1 MTVPASVA
9 SLDALTSAAV
19 ATGLTVTSSA
29 SWPESDSDGEVPAL
43 AGFIDSAFSPLVA
56 EVVARTLRGREP
68 SDRASGNR
76 DAGDRASGDRDAG
89 DRVTAVVVVTAL
101 GDVTSATRVAAVVD
115 AGRRVP
121 PLQFFQS
128 VPNSVVGHLAA
139 RWHLTGPVAC
149 VTGTAAGLD
158 MAAQLIEDA
167 DADEALVVR
176 VDLKVTDGDR
186 DRAAAVLVTGPA
198 DRERPG
204 AAGT

>member
-19 ATGLTVTSSA
+19 AAGLTVTLSA

-56 EVVARTLRGREP
+56 EVVARTLRGRDP
-68 SDRASGNR
+68 SDWASGN
-76 DAGDRASGDRDAG
+76 RDAG

-128 VPNSVVGHLAA
+128 VPNSVVGLLAA

>member
-1 MTVPASVA
+1 MTVPAPVA
-9 SLDALTSAAV
+9 SLDALTSAVV
-19 ATGLTVTSSA
+19 AAGLTVTASA
-29 SWPESDSDGEVPAL
+29 SWPESDSDGEVPPL

-56 EVVARTLRGREP
+56 EVAARILRGRA
-68 SDRASGNR
+68 D
-76 DAGDRASGDRDAG
+76 G

-101 GDVTSATRVAAVVD
+101 GDVTSATRVATVVD

-149 VTGTAAGLD
+149 VTGTPAGLD

-186 DRAAAVLVTGPA
+186 DRAAAVLVTRPA

>member
-1 MTVPASVA
+1 MTAAPVA

-19 ATGLTVTSSA
+19 AAGLSVTSSA
-29 SWPESDSDGEVPAL
+29 SWPESDSDREVPAL

-56 EVVARTLRGREP
+56 EVAARILRGREP
-68 SDRASGNR
+68 IGREPSGR
-76 DAGDRASGDRDAG
+76 DPT

-128 VPNSVVGHLAA
+128 VPNSVVGHVAA

-149 VTGTAAGLD
+149 VTGTTAGLD

>member
-19 ATGLTVTSSA
+19 AAGLTVTSSA

-56 EVVARTLRGREP
+56 EVVARTLRGRDP

-76 DAGDRASGDRDAG
+76 DAA

>member
-9 SLDALTSAAV
+9 SLNALTSAAV
-19 ATGLTVTSSA
+19 AAGVTVTSSA

-56 EVVARTLRGREP
+56 EVVARTLRGRDP

-76 DAGDRASGDRDAG
+76 DAA

>member
-1 MTVPASVA
+1 MTVPSVA

-19 ATGLTVTSSA
+19 AAGLTVTLSA

-56 EVVARTLRGREP
+56 EVVARTLRGRDP
-68 SDRASGNR
+68 SDWASGNR
-76 DAGDRASGDRDAG
+76 DAA

>member
-9 SLDALTSAAV
+9 SLNALTSAAV
-19 ATGLTVTSSA
+19 AAGVTVTSSA

-56 EVVARTLRGREP
+56 EVVARTLRGRDP

-76 DAGDRASGDRDAG
+76 DAA

-149 VTGTAAGLD
+149 VTGTVAGLD

>member
-19 ATGLTVTSSA
+19 AAGLTVTSSA

-56 EVVARTLRGREP
+56 EVAARILRGRE
-68 SDRASGNR
+68 ATG
-76 DAGDRASGDRDAG
+76 
-89 DRVTAVVVVTAL
+89 RVTAVVVVTAL

>member
-1 MTVPASVA
+1 MTVPSVA

-19 ATGLTVTSSA
+19 AAGLTVTSSA

-56 EVVARTLRGREP
+56 EVVARTLRGRDP

-76 DAGDRASGDRDAG
+76 DAA

>member
-1 MTVPASVA
+1 MTVPSVA

-19 ATGLTVTSSA
+19 AAGLTVTSSA

-56 EVVARTLRGREP
+56 EVVARTLRGRDP
-68 SDRASGNR
+68 SDWASGNR
-76 DAGDRASGDRDAG
+76 DAA

-149 VTGTAAGLD
+149 VTGTVAGLD

>member
-1 MTVPASVA
+1 MTVSSPVA
-9 SLDALTSAAV
+9 HPGLDALHAAAV
-19 ATGLTVTSSA
+19 AAGLTVSSSA
-29 SWPESDSDGEVPAL
+29 SWPQSQADGEVPAL

-56 EVVARTLRGREP
+56 EVAGRILRGR
-68 SDRASGNR
+68 DGQ
-76 DAGDRASGDRDAG
+76 

-101 GDVTSATRVAAVVD
+101 GDVTSATRVAAFVD

-149 VTGTAAGLD
+149 VTGTAAGMD
-158 MAAQLIEDA
+158 VAAQLIEDA

-204 AAGT
+204 AEGT

>member
-1 MTVPASVA
+1 MTVPAPVA

-19 ATGLTVTSSA
+19 AAGLTVTSSA

-43 AGFIDSAFSPLVA
+43 AGFIDSSFSPLVA
-56 EVVARTLRGREP
+56 EVAARILRDREE
-68 SDRASGNR
+68 S
-76 DAGDRASGDRDAG
+76 
-89 DRVTAVVVVTAL
+89 DRVTAVVAVTAL
-101 GDVTSATRVAAVVD
+101 GDVTSASRVAAVVD

-158 MAAQLIEDA
+158 MAGQLIEDA
-167 DADEALVVR
+167 DADQALVVR
-176 VDLKVTDGDR
+176 VDLNVTDGGR

>member
-9 SLDALTSAAV
+9 SLNALTSAAV
-19 ATGLTVTSSA
+19 AAGLTVTSSA

-56 EVVARTLRGREP
+56 EVVARTLRGRDP

-76 DAGDRASGDRDAG
+76 DAA

>member
-19 ATGLTVTSSA
+19 AAGLTVTSSA

-56 EVVARTLRGREP
+56 EVAARILRG
-68 SDRASGNR
+68 
-76 DAGDRASGDRDAG
+76 RDAG

-149 VTGTAAGLD
+149 VTGTTAGLD

>member
-19 ATGLTVTSSA
+19 TAGLTVTSSA

-56 EVVARTLRGREP
+56 EVVARTLRGRDP

-76 DAGDRASGDRDAG
+76 DAA

>member
-1 MTVPASVA
+1 MTVPAPVA

-19 ATGLTVTSSA
+19 AAGLTVTSSA
-29 SWPESDSDGEVPAL
+29 SWPESDSDGDVPAL
-43 AGFIDSAFSPLVA
+43 AGFIDSSFSPLVA
-56 EVVARTLRGREP
+56 EVAARILR
-68 SDRASGNR
+68 SR
-76 DAGDRASGDRDAG
+76 DEG

-167 DADEALVVR
+167 DADQALVVR

>member
-9 SLDALTSAAV
+9 SLDALTSAAD
-19 ATGLTVTSSA
+19 AAGLTVTSSA

-43 AGFIDSAFSPLVA
+43 AGFIESSFSPLVA
-56 EVVARTLRGREP
+56 EVAARILRGRP
-68 SDRASGNR
+68 D
-76 DAGDRASGDRDAG
+76 G

-139 RWHLTGPVAC
+139 RWHLTGPVVC
-149 VTGTAAGLD
+149 VTGTPAGLD

-204 AAGT
+204 AEGT

>member
-9 SLDALTSAAV
+9 SLNALTSAAV
-19 ATGLTVTSSA
+19 AAGVTVTSSA

-56 EVVARTLRGREP
+56 EVVARTLRGRDP

-76 DAGDRASGDRDAG
+76 DAA

-101 GDVTSATRVAAVVD
+101 GDVTSATSVAAVVD

-149 VTGTAAGLD
+149 VTGTAAGLN